1 MWLLIVNKEFVM
13 TIITKIITIIKWI
26 QSKYFELKDKI
37 KQYFLLTNS
46 LNHLENFIKKF
57 CVLSVRFDEIYFR
70 IENPRRFKISFL
82 ICAIFWLTKLFI
94 VSLLSSDYM
103 FSMMDIPSIHIQFK
117 KLLLLALSIAIFIS
131 VFKTDCLLAEI
142 GENLDALNVIYYLVR
157 DKRDKHKLNDE
168 NYKKLA
174 ILSRMS
180 QLLLID
186 VASIL
191 ILVGFVLFCMII
203 AILSGKWFWIS
214 GTFILTPVVITM
226 TYTVT
231 TITCLMMIIFA
242 YYIMIFRQIN
252 DRIKSISNISL
263 KGTNQEALFIK
274 KNNFIKPFS
283 RIRQNQLINLIH
295 QHNQAAIEMHKIN
308 LLIRKS
314 LASLFVNF
322 SFIKILSLYL
332 IFHLN
337 NAYIKTLL
345 SLITFVPLI
354 FLFGLT
360 YMLTMQIKLAHQPLT
375 LFQSIVCKYKI
386 SLSTKLKVIKQCTAR
401 RCSS

>member
-1 MWLLIVNKEFVM
+1 MWLLIANKEFVM
-13 TIITKIITIIKWI
+13 NIITRIITIIKWI
-26 QSKYFELKDKI
+26 QSKYLELKDKI

-46 LNHLENFIKKF
+46 LNHLENFTKKF
-57 CVLSVRFDEIYFR
+57 YVLSVGFDEIYFR
-70 IENPRRFKISFL
+70 IENPRRFKISVL
-82 ICAIFWLTKLFI
+82 ICAMFWLTKLFV
-94 VSLLSSDYM
+94 VSLLSSNCM
-103 FSMMDIPSIHIQFK
+103 FSMMDIPSINIQFK
-117 KLLLLALSIAIFIS
+117 KLLLLALSIVIFIS

-142 GENLDALNVIYYLVR
+142 GNNLDALNVIYYLVK
-157 DKRDKHKLNDE
+157 DKRDKHKLNDK
-168 NYKKLA
+168 NYKKLG

-191 ILVGFVLFCMII
+191 ILVGFVLFCTIL

-214 GTFILTPVVITM
+214 GTFIFTSVVITM
-226 TYTVT
+226 IYTVT
-231 TITCLMMIIFA
+231 TITCLVMIIFA
-242 YYIMIFRQIN
+242 YYTMIFRQIN

-263 KGTNQEALFIK
+263 MRTNQEALFIK
-274 KNNFIKPFS
+274 KNNKIKSFG
-283 RIRQNQLINLIH
+283 RIRENQLIHLIN
-295 QHNQAAIEMHKIN
+295 QHNQAAIEIHKMN

-332 IFHLN
+332 IFHLS
-337 NAYIKTLL
+337 NAYIKILL

-360 YMLTMQIKLAHQPLT
+360 YMLTMQIKFAHQPLT
-375 LFQSIVCKYKI
+375 LFQSIVCRYKT
-386 SLSTKLKVIKQCTAR
+386 SLSTKLKVIKEFTAR
-401 RCSS
+401 RRSS